1 MPEYLLRPWMIQDQL
16 RQVQGEEEELS
27 KGARCALE
35 TWRAESCQ
43 TLFRPEPWSAEAHL
57 VHSRDNVCTSSRTI
71 GNLNGKSF
79 DKKRGSIWCPVI
91 PAMFT

>member
-35 TWRAESCQ
+35 DLACRVMSN
-43 TLFRPEPWSAEAHL
+43 LIRPEPWSAEAHL
-57 VHSRDNVCTSSRTI
+57 VHSRNNVCTSSRTI

-91 PAMFT
+91 SAMFT